1 VTDDWTPEKESEDD
15 PIKLQ
20 KEQIAM
26 GKEFLARL
34 KREEEERKAREMEY
48 TKTVRG
54 AVAPVYKP
62 PTFEEVSAV
71 LKKAWEGVE
80 AIMPTAGDQVKAH
93 AFQMLVRA
101 AAPPP
106 SFEI

>member
-1 VTDDWTPEKESEDD
+1 MTDDWTPEKESEDD

-26 GKEFLARL
+26 GKEFLARI
-34 KREEEERKAREMEY
+34 KREDEERKAREKEY
-48 TKTVRG
+48 AARG
-54 AVAPVYKP
+54 PMVAAVAYTA

-80 AIMPTAGDQVKAH
+80 AIMPTAGDRVKAH
-93 AFQMLVRA
+93 AFQMLVQA

-106 SFEI
+106 SFGG